1 MISRSARLLL
11 NVTVPSVLAVW
22 GVFVFL
28 NLLTVFTNEVGEIG
42 TGDYSL
48 AAAIGYTLLNAPRV
62 GYEML
67 PYGMIVGVLV
77 GLGQLAGRSELI
89 ALQAVGA
96 SRVRIAGVVLAGMS
110 CLTLLVMYG
119 AESLGS
125 LSVRMGNALASQAK
139 QEQGLSIGTSSG
151 LWMRDGADIINAATI
166 ATNNTGMPDLWNV
179 RIYRFDPLGSLQSV
193 VAAATA
199 HPIADGWE
207 LRNVRTQTLGE
218 QIQVQTDDTMNW
230 RSSLRADLIASR
242 SLRPRQQSIAELRA
256 SIEYAQANS
265 LADQVLVSALWY
277 RVSFPF
283 NVIALAL
290 LALPF
295 AFGNLRSG
303 GFGKRVFLGMLLGL
317 SFFFVQ
323 RTIANLFETLD
334 WNLAVGHL
342 LPSVLIACFGM
353 WLLRRGAAR

>member
-11 NVTVPSVLAVW
+11 RVTVPAVLAVW
-22 GVFVFL
+22 MVFL
-28 NLLTVFTNEVGEIG
+28 FINLLTVFTNEVGEIG

-62 GYEML
+62 AYEML
-67 PYGMIVGVLV
+67 PYGMIVGVLI
-77 GLGQLAGRSELI
+77 GLGQLAGHSELI

-96 SRVRIAGVVLAGMS
+96 SRGRIAAVVMAGMS

-119 AESLGS
+119 AETLGS
-125 LSVRMGNALASQAK
+125 TSVRMANALASQAK
-139 QEQGLSIGTSSG
+139 HEQGLSIGTSSG
-151 LWMRDGADIINAATI
+151 LWMRDGVDIINAATI

-179 RIYRFDPLGSLQSV
+179 RIYRFGALGSLESV
-193 VAAATA
+193 ISARTA
-199 HPIADGWE
+199 HPNNSGWE
-207 LRNVRTQTLGE
+207 LRNVTSKLLGE
-218 QIQVQTDDTMNW
+218 QIQTVQADTLQW
-230 RSSLRADLIASR
+230 PSSLRADLIASR
-242 SLRPRQQSIAELRA
+242 SLRPRQQSINELSA
-256 SIEYAQANS
+256 SIAYAKANN
-265 LADQVLVSALWY
+265 LADQVLVSAFWY

-342 LPSVLIACFGM
+342 LPSILIACFGM
-353 WLLRRGAAR
+353 WLLKGGAAR